1 MKKLLA
7 LLLLACTIPAQAQFL
22 QKQLKFATFYTA
34 VTGNNSLADVSVYSI
49 NPYTGVLEEDIVS
62 TLVDMIEKF

>member
-7 LLLLACTIPAQAQFL
+7 ILLLACTVPAQAQFF

-34 VTGNNSLADVSVYSI
+34 VTGNNSLADVSAYSI
-49 NPYTGVLEEDIVS
+49 NSSTGIFPLEF
-62 TLVDMIEKF
+62 L